1 MRTAADRLAEIQRI
15 FDGHFAARLR
25 RDFTPEVS
33 AQISA
38 NPLGPFDDQCA
49 RVVRALG
56 NASVAGKLVL
66 LSHGADG
73 PWEISRIVIGAPG
86 NLVPTSEMFDSHE
99 SAAREV
105 FLKRK
110 EALFSSWA
118 QAHTNEA

>member
-15 FDGHFAARLR
+15 FDAHFAARLR
-25 RDFTPEVS
+25 RDFTDAVA

-38 NPLGPFDDQCA
+38 SPLGPFDDQCS

-56 NASVAGKLVL
+56 NASVAGKLVV

-73 PWEISRIVIGAPG
+73 PWEIARIVVGAPG
-86 NLVPTSEMFDSHE
+86 NLIPTSEIFE
-99 SAAREV
+99 TYEGAAREV